1 MSGRGEVQNLVND
14 LLADLQNITVLWQI
28 GVLAAC
34 LLCAWQVSRMLRA
47 RVLVAQT
54 NAGDAEATVK
64 ISVGGFNRLVFPL
77 TALALLYIGRWVLER
92 FYPVHLLHVAIALL
106 FALAL
111 VRIVVYLLRQAFN
124 PSGLIRQ
131 WERAI
136 VWTVWIGLA
145 LHISGLL
152 PDLIAFLEQAGFQF
166 GKQRISVLTILQGA
180 LSVGAT
186 LLLALWA
193 ARVIEGRLMRA
204 HRLDPNLRAVFS
216 KLAKSVLVIVAV
228 LIALPL
234 VGIDLTVLSV
244 FGGALGVGIGLGLQ
258 KLASNYISG
267 FAIVLDRSIRMGDMV
282 TVGERTGVVSRLTS
296 RYVVVRSLDGTA
308 AIVPNETMVTSIV
321 LNHSYTRRDMRVG
334 VTIQVSYDSDVEL
347 ALALMEQAGRAEP
360 RVLKSPNA
368 PQAFLAAFTDSGIA
382 LELGVWIPDPE
393 NGQQPL
399 RSALNRAIW
408 GSFQANG
415 IKVPT
420 PQREVRMVGGPP
432 PADVP
437 TSR

>member
-77 TALALLYIGRWVLER
+77 TALGLLCIGRWVLER
-92 FYPVHLLHVAIALL
+92 FYPVHLLNVAIALL

-166 GKQRISVLTILQGA
+166 GKQRISILTILQGA

-204 HRLDPNLRAVFS
+204 HRLDANLRAVFS

-258 KLASNYISG
+258 KIAANYMSG
-267 FAIVLDRSIRMGDMV
+267 FIILLDHSISLGALVTIDNRYGEVTKLTARYIVVKG
-282 TVGERTGVVSRLTS
+282 
-296 RYVVVRSLDGTA
+296 LDGTEA
-308 AIVPNETMVTSIV
+308 LIPNESVVSSTVI
-321 LNHSYTRRDMRVG
+321 NHSYSDRRARVD
-334 VTIQVSYDSDVEL
+334 VPIQVSYQSDIEL
-347 ALALMEQAGRAEP
+347 ALRLMMDAANGHARVIQDPQPVAL
-360 RVLKSPNA
+360 LKEFA
-368 PQAFLAAFTDSGIA
+368 DSGIN
-382 LELGVWIPDPE
+382 LELFVWIDDPE
-393 NGQQPL
+393 KGKGNL
-399 RSALNRAIW
+399 RSELNLEIWRA
-408 GSFQANG
+408 FQANR
-415 IKVPT
+415 IEIPF
-420 PQREVRMVGGPP
+420 PQREVRIVSG
-432 PADVP
+432 P
-437 TSR
+437 TSQPPL